1 MACHQN
7 LLAIVTLAL
16 CGVLA
21 VAETSACFPAY
32 QMGANYADGATV
44 SYQSA
49 NFKLVNRQW
58 KQLGTCTVDAAPL
71 PLNTP
76 KGPAGGDC
84 FVAWNPS
91 KAPYFK
97 GDKVSYKNMN
107 YESAW
112 WVGSYD
118 VPGASQYNG
127 WVSKGACTS
136 ANDETT
142 STVRATSTS
151 ASSKQT
157 KPILTSS
164 TASESSSTKVTSR
177 SLGRPSS
184 TASKESPPASKPTTT
199 VKVYSSTPTTA
210 VAATKSPA
218 PAPANACPVGS
229 RIRAVTSQRLQ
240 ARVGSIHG
248 NVLYDPSNESNNPY
262 RPTSIQVQVTGSDGK
277 AIQSCPITWTV
288 QQATTH
294 GWVYPESE
302 ATDNSGQASAFWVA
316 GTQTSGPQI
325 LSASIINAD
334 NTVSTVTFSSSVTPH
349 KTRANSIHVNWDSP
363 TWTKFRMDL
372 VPHAWPAS
380 TYYEA
385 IGIQNGYCG
394 IQNDR
399 ILFSMW
405 EKGGKNPEVI
415 RKHEK
420 ATCADFGGEGTG
432 IQCRVYRTPAVDVTY
447 TFEMTVAD
455 APGGLQDYTVSVKD
469 GASGEV
475 TEIATLRFQGR
486 QDNRGAYGFVE
497 DFYEQTESCLEA
509 AVRAVTF
516 KNVEYVDAKS
526 GKSVRMGEKNAYGTA
541 VFTPNHNEVCV
552 NYKFNFENGEFWAG
566 SGGVD
571 MGTPLNMPG
580 GDSVYRQ

>member
-1 MACHQN
+1 MSNGTMTCQQN
-7 LLAIVTLAL
+7 LLTIMTVAL

-21 VAETSACFPAY
+21 VAETSTCYPAY
-32 QMGANYADGATV
+32 QMGVSYTDGATV
-44 SYQSA
+44 SYQSF

-58 KQLGTCTVDAAPL
+58 KQLGMCATDATPTL

-76 KGPAGGDC
+76 EGPAGGDC

-91 KAPYFK
+91 KAPYYK
-97 GDKVSYKNMN
+97 GDKVSYRNVI

-112 WVGSYD
+112 WVGSND
-118 VPGASQYNG
+118 VPGASEYNG
-127 WVSKGACTS
+127 WVSKGACTA

-142 STVRATSTS
+142 STVKTT
-151 ASSKQT
+151 T
-157 KPILTSS
+157 ILTRS
-164 TASESSSTKVTSR
+164 TASGAAPTKTTSR
-177 SLGRPSS
+177 SLDRPSS
-184 TASKESPPASKPTTT
+184 ATSAESPATTT
-199 VKVYSSTPTTA
+199 AKVSSSAPPST
-210 VAATKSPA
+210 VLATKSPA

-229 RIRAVTSQRLQ
+229 QIRAVTSQKLQ
-240 ARVGSIHG
+240 GRVGSVHG
-248 NVLYDPSNESNNPY
+248 NVLYDPSNESNNLY
-262 RPTSIQVQVTGSDGK
+262 RPTSIQVQVTGSDGR

-294 GWVYPESE
+294 GWVYPDAES
-302 ATDNSGQASAFWVA
+302 TDNSGQASAFWVA
-316 GTQTSGPQI
+316 GTQTSTPQI
-325 LSASIINAD
+325 LSASIVNAD
-334 NTVSTVTFSSSVTPH
+334 NTVSTVSFSSSVAPH

-405 EKGGKNPEVI
+405 ENGGKNPEVI

-432 IQCRVYRTPAVDVTY
+432 IQCRVYMTPAVDVAY
-447 TFEMTVAD
+447 RFEMTVAD
-455 APGGLQDYTVSVKD
+455 APGGLQDYAVSVKE

-475 TEIATLRFQGR
+475 IEIAVLRFQGR

-497 DFYEQTESCLEA
+497 DFYEQKDSCLEA
-509 AVRAVTF
+509 SVRAVTF
-516 KNVEYVDAKS
+516 KNVEYVDFKS
-526 GKSVRMGEKNAYGTA
+526 GKSVRVGEKSAYGTA

-571 MGTPLNMPG
+571 LGVPLNLPG
-580 GDSVYRQ
+580 GDTVYRQ